1 MRIIS
6 GIYKNRNIN
15 SPEVNDTHPM
25 GERERIALFN
35 MIGTELKDATVLDAY
50 AGSGA
55 LGIEAI
61 SRGAREVL
69 FIDSSHAALRTTA
82 ENCMMLSIPEEKVAF
97 YRGKVGAFYRKV
109 IQGMGTAT
117 NPRMAAAIETFPREY
132 DIVFADPPYDDLD
145 YDDVCR
151 LTKTIKDGGLL
162 ILSHPDDAPDFPGFT
177 LEKTRQYAR
186 AHISIYRK

>member
-61 SRGAREVL
+61 SRGARDVL

-82 ENCMMLSIPEEKVAF
+82 ENCMMLGIPEE
-97 YRGKVGAFYRKV
+97 
-109 IQGMGTAT
+109 
-117 NPRMAAAIETFPREY
+117 
-132 DIVFADPPYDDLD
+132 
-145 YDDVCR
+145 
-151 LTKTIKDGGLL
+151 
-162 ILSHPDDAPDFPGFT
+162 
-177 LEKTRQYAR
+177 
-186 AHISIYRK
+186 